1 MFPINYLC
9 LFTFFV
15 GMISQMSKP
24 IKLIIHVKL
33 NVQMNHKSLYFRKSK
48 QTNKQENSKNALSR
62 CK

>member
-33 NVQMNHKSLYFRKSK
+33 NVEMNHKSLYFRKA
-48 QTNKQENSKNALSR
+48 NKQENGRNALSR